1 MLSNMLTNMY
11 PKCANSFKIWY
22 TSHPKWE
29 LIYNALG
36 KPTPFDVTLRDGLQ
50 GLSKEQQ
57 SNMTFEQKLDLYH
70 EIWFNYKPLQIE
82 IGSIV
87 SEKMLPVF
95 HDSIDLYNYVEK
107 RQRMENRK
115 NPTDFFLL
123 VPNQKQLHKIIN
135 DPFKNHFSF
144 ITSMSNSFH
153 LKNTKMTLQEG
164 DSDIIN
170 MITMCDINTG
180 RYKDAYI
187 KLYISCVNFCPI
199 EGPID
204 NDFIVHRLLRLHS
217 LKINMLCLSDT
228 CGTLNC
234 DDFEYIVDTCNY
246 FGLPYSKIGLH
257 LHVKYGRESE
267 IEKIIHKALDR
278 KITNFDV
285 SLLNTG
291 GCSLTIPQNQLAPN
305 LSYELYYKSLVNYI
319 KKNS

>member
-1 MLSNMLTNMY
+1 MY
-11 PKCANSFKIWY
+11 PKCANSFKNWY

-29 LIYNALG
+29 LIYNTLG
-36 KPTPFDVTLRDGLQ
+36 KPIPFDVTLRDGLQ

-57 SNMTFEQKLDLYH
+57 IEMTFEQKINLYH

-87 SEKMLPVF
+87 SNNLLPVF
-95 HDSIDLYNYVEK
+95 HDSIELYKYVEK
-107 RQRMENRK
+107 RERMENRRT
-115 NPTDFFLL
+115 PTDFFLL
-123 VPNQKQLHKIIN
+123 VPNQKQLQKVIN

-153 LKNTKMTLQEG
+153 LKNTKMSLQEG

-170 MITMCDINTG
+170 MITMFDINTD

-187 KLYISCVNFCPI
+187 KLYISCVNNCPI

-228 CGTLNC
+228 CGTLTC
-234 DDFEYIVDTCNY
+234 DDF
-246 FGLPYSKIGLH
+246 
-257 LHVKYGRESE
+257 
-267 IEKIIHKALDR
+267 
-278 KITNFDV
+278 
-285 SLLNTG
+285 
-291 GCSLTIPQNQLAPN
+291 
-305 LSYELYYKSLVNYI
+305 
-319 KKNS
+319 